1 MDMKLQEVKLS
12 YKPMIKGS
20 DSTKVDSSYKAVNYL
35 RSIWSDDIEHI
46 ENMFLLVLNRSN
58 KIIGYY
64 HVSKGGISGTVA
76 DIRIMMQVAILMNA
90 SSIILA
96 HNHPS
101 GNLQPSEEDKTI
113 TNKVINAAKLFDIK
127 TLDHII
133 LTEDSYL
140 SFQDEGL
147 I

>member
-35 RSIWSDDIEHI
+35 RTIWSDDIEHI

-101 GNLQPSEEDKTI
+101 GNLQPSEEDKNI

-147 I
+147 L